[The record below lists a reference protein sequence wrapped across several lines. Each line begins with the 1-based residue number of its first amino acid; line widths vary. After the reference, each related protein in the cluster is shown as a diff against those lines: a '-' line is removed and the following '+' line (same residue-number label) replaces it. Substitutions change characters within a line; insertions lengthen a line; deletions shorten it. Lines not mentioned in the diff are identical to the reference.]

1 MAKCQT
7 LIALCH
13 VKITNQ
19 FRITLFLMKKPAFE
33 LVFCFLLFSNIA
45 KNYAIAVTSHSCS
58 SLSSIL
64 LLG

>member
-33 LVFCFLLFSNIA
+33 LVFVFYYFLTLLKIMLSLLQ
-45 KNYAIAVTSHSCS
+45 AILAAH
-58 SLSSIL
+58 
-64 LLG
+64 